1 MPRRR
6 QQWAPSP
13 AAPLLLALVAFCVA
27 DNPIVPGAGMAD
39 PHIHIFDNKAYLYST
54 QDKSPHSTDFEM
66 PGWNVWRS
74 SDLVTWDHVTS
85 ISPQQTYIGKLPADA
100 GRLAALRRLSDANRT
115 RTADVR
121 FAYSG
126 ALACFAADVIEMN
139 GVYAFFFSNG
149 DTNMGVMTASDPSL
163 SDAVDALDGPL
174 VSTKAIPT
182 TPPGVTVTDKTHGAY
197 DPTLLLDDDG
207 AAYVCFGLHR
217 PDGHGG
223 QPSDYLLARLGDS
236 LTELAETPHSVK
248 FLPHPSSG
256 KVFSGADKSTLHK
269 RKGTYYLSAGTH
281 YATSKNVY
289 GPYTYRGDT
298 VGNHPARSFG
308 LTGQAHGRFFEW
320 RGQWFHVY
328 CLFVDNNAA
337 EKVP

>member
-149 DTNMGVMTASDPSL
+149 DTNMGVMTASNPSL

-207 AAYVCFGLHR
+207 VAYVCFGLHR
-217 PDGHGG
+217 PADHGG
-223 QPSDYLLARLGDS
+223 QPSSYLLARLSGS
-236 LTELAETPHSVK
+236 LTELAETPRPVE
-248 FLPHPSSG
+248 FLPHPSTG

-269 RKGTYYLSAGTH
+269 REGTYYLSAGTH
-281 YATSKNVY
+281 YATATSVY
-289 GPYTYRGDT
+289 GPYTFRGDT
-298 VGNHPARSFG
+298 LGKHPGQSFG

-337 EKVP
+337 EKVT